1 CDKDGEPLIHTDG
14 TGFISEDLAIL
25 CAKHFIEAKG
35 SNDESYEFVDLLK
48 LEEESLG
55 MEGISD
61 PPLLVQCRI
70 FKDGYAVKGT
80 LLVNKKLRPRTIQV
94 RPSMIKVERDPTLS
108 GSFSFSSLEI
118 VSISRKPRKASLSKN
133 LIALLTVGGV
143 PQAYF
148 MTLLNK
154 TLQES
159 QKVSSSMRAAIRV
172 GLNYGNMDDNATS
185 VAMIGSGIP
194 LDEPY
199 LQHRMSILT
208 NEERKGLRGGKIPVD
223 DSFYLIG
230 TADPTGTL
238 ESDEV
243 CVILEN
249 GQVSG
254 KVLVYRNP
262 GVHFGDIHI
271 LNAKYVPAMGEFV
284 GNGKYGIFF
293 STKGRRSVGSEIA
306 NGDFDGD
313 LYWVSH
319 NRTFLDHFKV
329 SQPWEKTYF
338 TPSAPSKKPSELS
351 HDELDKELVTQ
362 LFATQKQNMVAG
374 KSADSLLTFE
384 DQYIVLGKDD
394 AEKHRLEEKMLKLT
408 DLYYDAL
415 DAGKSGKTI
424 EISKFLLPQKY
435 PHFLEKNADK
445 SYHSPSVLGLIYDT
459 VKGYQSDNASRK
471 EVWKLPCFN
480 VEIPAATMNLWKD
493 RYKSYKLDMLD
504 ALKSGDESKNNSA
517 DIVIK
522 KYKKVCVC

>member
-1 CDKDGEPLIHTDG
+1 MKDNRVAPVDNNPFINVFASEPSSDASSSGDVSST
-14 TGFISEDLAIL
+14 
-25 CAKHFIEAKG
+25 
-35 SNDESYEFVDLLK
+35 ESTYVSQTLHHLVDLLK
-48 LEEESLG
+48 HQEESLG

-94 RPSMIKVERDPTLS
+94 RPLMIKVKRDPTLS
-108 GSFSFSSLEI
+108 GSASFSSLEI
-118 VSISRKPRKASLSKN
+118 VSISLKPRKANLCKN

-143 PQAYF
+143 PKEYF

-154 TLQES
+154 TLQEA
-159 QKVSSSMRAAIRV
+159 QNVSSSMWAAIRI
-172 GLNYGNMDDNATS
+172 GLNYGQMDDNTTS

-194 LDEPY
+194 LDKPY

-208 NEERKGLRGGKIPVD
+208 NEEWKRLCGGKIPVD

-238 ESDEV
+238 ECDEV

-254 KVLVYRNP
+254 KVLVYRNL

-271 LNAKYVPAMGEFV
+271 LNAKYVPAMEEFV
-284 GNGKYGIFF
+284 GNAKYGIFF

-313 LYWVSH
+313 LYWLSQ
-319 NRTFLDHFKV
+319 TTAFLDHFKV
-329 SQPWEKTYF
+329 SKPWERTYF
-338 TPSAPSKKPSELS
+338 TPSASSKKPSELS
-351 HDELDKELVTQ
+351 HDELEKELVTQ
-362 LFATQKQNMVAG
+362 LFATQRQNMVVG
-374 KSADSLLTFE
+374 KSANSLLTFA

-394 AEKHRLEEKMLKLT
+394 VEKHRLEEKMLKLT

-424 EISKFLLPQKY
+424 EISKCLLPQKY
-435 PHFLEKNADK
+435 PHFL
-445 SYHSPSVLGLIYDT
+445 
-459 VKGYQSDNASRK
+459 
-471 EVWKLPCFN
+471 
-480 VEIPAATMNLWKD
+480 
-493 RYKSYKLDMLD
+493 
-504 ALKSGDESKNNSA
+504 
-517 DIVIK
+517 
-522 KYKKVCVC
+522 